1 MANPVSEAV
10 SGFVLLIRGFA
21 LVARRPRNFGLG
33 AIPPAI
39 TSVLFAI
46 VIGLLIGG
54 IRPITEALTPF
65 ARGWSDAA
73 ATAVQVAIGA
83 ALVGVTVL
91 IMVVTFTA
99 LTLAIGGPIY
109 DKIGEYVDGELSLD
123 ESETGQAGAGQAE
136 AGQVE
141 ARQAEAG
148 RAETGQAGA
157 GQAETGQ
164 VGAGQAGTRPTY
176 DEPLV
181 RGVARAVRQ
190 SLALIAV
197 SALGALPLFLAGFI
211 PIVGQSVVPVVAAMF
226 GGWLLAIELLGAPF
240 ERRGL
245 LTIRE
250 RRSAMRTRR
259 LHVWGFAA
267 PTFALLAVPFL
278 AIVVFPAAAAGGT
291 LLARELLGADR
302 PTAESAS
309 RPQIR
314 KS

>member
-1 MANPVSEAV
+1 MANPVSEAA

-21 LVARRPRNFGLG
+21 LVVRRPRNFGLG

-46 VIGLLIGG
+46 LIGLLIGG

-109 DKIGEYVDGELSLD
+109 DKIGEYVDGELSPD
-123 ESETGQAGAGQAE
+123 ESEITRSGTGQAGAQ
-136 AGQVE
+136 
-141 ARQAEAG
+141 
-148 RAETGQAGA
+148 T
-157 GQAETGQ
+157 
-164 VGAGQAGTRPTY
+164 TY

-240 ERRGL
+240 ERRGF

-302 PTAESAS
+302 ATPESAS
-309 RPQIR
+309 RPQLR